1 MARTAIW
8 KSITTQLEND
18 IAAGHYDT
26 GDKLPTEAELA
37 TRFGVNRH
45 TVRRALADL
54 GARGIVRSRRGA
66 GVFVDAPPTDYPI
79 GRRVRFHQNIA
90 ATGRLPTRQT
100 LRLETRPCDQTEAE
114 ALAISLG
121 DPVLV
126 FEGLTLA
133 GTAPLGLFLSVYPL
147 GRLPNMAR
155 AFETTSSVTE
165 ALRLNGVSD
174 YTRRDTRMT
183 ADLAT
188 ATQALHLRIREGD
201 PVLKTV
207 GINVDPDGQPVEY
220 GTVWFAGERVTLT
233 VAAD

>member
-1 MARTAIW
+1 MARTPIW
-8 KSITTQLEND
+8 KSITSQLESD

-37 TRFGVNRH
+37 NRFGVNRH

-54 GARGIVRSRRGA
+54 AERGIVRSRRGA

-90 ATGRLPTRQT
+90 ATGRLPTRQS
-100 LRLETRPCDQTEAE
+100 LRLETRPCDHGEAK
-114 ALAISLG
+114 ALAIDLG
-121 DPVLV
+121 DPVLI

-133 GTAPLGLFLSVYPL
+133 GSAPIGLFISVYPL
-147 GRLPNMAR
+147 TRLPEMAK

-165 ALRLNGVSD
+165 ALKRNGVTD

-183 ADLAT
+183 AELAN

-207 GINVDPDGQPVEY
+207 GINVDLDGQPVEF

-233 VAAD
+233 VAVD